1 MTQRTTAV
9 RQLEAEFA
17 DAMTRMY
24 AVGNGLARLRAEL
37 ELEAAQPTRPSA
49 PTKPAA
55 GTSVTGAY
63 IPAPAPGAPV
73 PGSAGPAPR
82 AGAPV
87 TGGEG
92 PAPGAGAPAPGQA
105 APMRAPGSGVPVAPP
120 PFLPP
125 PPAAP
130 REAWY
135 RREGAVTKVLAV
147 AGAVITMAGVAML
160 LVLAV
165 QQGWFGPEAR
175 VAAGALLA
183 VVLVG
188 LGVRGGEAD
197 RRTRPV
203 TSAPVALVATGAAAA
218 YLDVVAMTTG
228 YGWVAPAAGLVLSGL
243 VALGGLHLARRWDS
257 ELLAVLMVAGAA
269 ALAPV
274 VAQDFGWVVSAY
286 LAILCL
292 TAWWAGGTRTR
303 PVLTLVRMLPVTLS
317 LVVGAVASPRDSAD
331 AVGHLVVAAVV
342 LLGTLVAST
351 VSVRRDRH
359 DVMSSVALALGS
371 GALLVCAAPWSEP
384 GRSVLLT
391 LTAVTLLAAATALAR
406 PPVGPVAPHL
416 VVTAGAAGTVA
427 AVLAVVSGAPDR
439 FVTSG
444 LLLLALGM
452 LGVAGATRSRTALG
466 LGAGASG
473 VALLAWVQHPLAVVT
488 ADTAVA
494 HDMVVA
500 LLDSVLVGALVAAAL
515 WATAAQ
521 RGLGGPLRLGTTVL
535 AWVLG
540 LSASATAVVAVG
552 TLLGTRLGEPVTG
565 FTVGHALATVTWMLA
580 AAWLLLRGLDRS
592 RDADL
597 TLRTGLL
604 LAGVCVA
611 KLFLYDLA
619 ALSGLVRSVA
629 FIATGLLLLATGS
642 RYAKAWERRRLEA

>member
-1 MTQRTTAV
+1 MTQRTTTV

-37 ELEAAQPTRPSA
+37 DLEAPQRTRPSA
-49 PTKPAA
+49 TATPST
-55 GTSVTGAY
+55 
-63 IPAPAPGAPV
+63 
-73 PGSAGPAPR
+73 
-82 AGAPV
+82 
-87 TGGEG
+87 
-92 PAPGAGAPAPGQA
+92 GAGAPGP
-105 APMRAPGSGVPVAPP
+105 VPVPPAPP
-120 PFLPP
+120 APPAPPLPP
-125 PPAAP
+125 PPPRSAAP

-135 RREGAVTKVLAV
+135 RREGAVTRVLAL

-165 QQGWFGPEAR
+165 QQGWFGPQAR

-183 VVLVG
+183 AVLVG

-197 RRTRPV
+197 RRTHPV

-228 YGWVAPAAGLVLSGL
+228 YGWVAPALGLVLSGL

-269 ALAPV
+269 ALAPI

-292 TAWWAGGTRTR
+292 TAWWAGGSRTR
-303 PVLTLVRMLPVTLS
+303 PALTLVRMLPVTLS
-317 LVVGAVASPRDSAD
+317 LLAGAVAAAPDSAD
-331 AVGHLVVAAVV
+331 AVGHLVVAVVV
-342 LLGTLVAST
+342 LLGTLATSAA
-351 VSVRRDRH
+351 SVRRDAH
-359 DVMSSVALALGS
+359 DVVSSVALALAS
-371 GALLVCAAPWSEP
+371 SALLACAAALSEP
-384 GRSVLLT
+384 YRSLSLAVTAAVLFLAA
-391 LTAVTLLAAATALAR
+391 TAVTRA
-406 PPVGPVAPHL
+406 PVGPVAPHL

-439 FVTSG
+439 FVTTG
-444 LLLLALGM
+444 LLLLALG
-452 LGVAGATRSRTALG
+452 LLAVAGATRSRTTLG
-466 LGAGASG
+466 LGAGASA
-473 VALLAWVQHPLAVVT
+473 VALLAWAQHPLAIVT
-488 ADTAVA
+488 AGSAVR
-494 HDMVVA
+494 HDMVAA
-500 LLDSVLVGALVAAAL
+500 LLDSVLVGALVAIGL
-515 WATAAQ
+515 WAVAAQ
-521 RGLGGPLRLGTTVL
+521 RGLGRDVRVGTTVL

-552 TLLGTRLGEPVTG
+552 TLVGTRLGEPVTG

-604 LAGVCVA
+604 LTGVCVA

-642 RYAKAWERRRLEA
+642 RYATAWERRRIEA